1 MKNIRLLFTALFS
14 ILLLVSLSACG
25 GDAGNGG
32 TGTLSLS
39 LTDATTADYKAIY
52 VTVKEVRVHRKD
64 GSGWQV
70 AATPNKT
77 YNLLELVN
85 GVREHLGIAELQTG
99 FYTQMRLII
108 GDTAD
113 GGINIKSNSHPFA
126 NYFIDSSDFEQELK
140 IPSGPQTG
148 IKISGFFINQDE
160 TTELILD
167 FDASKSIVKA
177 GSSGKWLLKP
187 TIKVLN
193 TEYYSRINGT
203 VDTIEGVLVSAQTY
217 DSSASDAQDEVLV
230 QTATLTDVDGSY
242 KMFLEPGTYNI
253 VAYKEGNSP
262 ACSRITAN
270 PDTIHTQNITL
281 SPASTGNI
289 SGSVDIFAASDEQH
303 VTLSIRRSIVCQG
316 VSTSQQIE
324 VKSVN
329 IANGGAYS
337 INLPYGD
344 YNFVAST
351 YGYETR
357 EYAVTIPSP
366 VTILELLF

>member
-1 MKNIRLLFTALFS
+1 M
-14 ILLLVSLSACG
+14 
-25 GDAGNGG
+25 
-32 TGTLSLS
+32 
-39 LTDATTADYKAIY
+39 
-52 VTVKEVRVHRKD
+52 HRKD
-64 GSGWQV
+64 GSKWQI

-77 YNLLELVN
+77 YNLLEFVN
-85 GVREHLGIAELQTG
+85 GVREHLGIVELQTG

-126 NYFIDSSDFEQELK
+126 NYFIDSSDVEHELK

-187 TIKVLN
+187 TVKVLN
-193 TEYYSRINGT
+193 TEYYSIVNGT
-203 VDTIEGVLVSAQTY
+203 VDTSEGVLVSAQTY
-217 DSSASDAQDEVLV
+217 DPSAADAKDEVLV
-230 QTATLTDVDGSY
+230 QTATLSDVNGSY

-262 ACSRITAN
+262 VCSRRTAD
-270 PDTIHTQNITL
+270 PDTVSLLDFTISSAT
-281 SPASTGNI
+281 TGNI
-289 SGSVDIFAASDEQH
+289 EGSIYISAPSDEQH
-303 VTLSIRRSIVCQG
+303 VTLSIRQTISCQDI
-316 VSTSQQIE
+316 SAAQEIE
-324 VKSVN
+324 VKSIN
-329 IANGGAYS
+329 IADGGAYS
-337 INLPYGD
+337 INLPYGN

-351 YGYETR
+351 YGYDTQ

-366 VTILELLF
+366 VTILDFIY